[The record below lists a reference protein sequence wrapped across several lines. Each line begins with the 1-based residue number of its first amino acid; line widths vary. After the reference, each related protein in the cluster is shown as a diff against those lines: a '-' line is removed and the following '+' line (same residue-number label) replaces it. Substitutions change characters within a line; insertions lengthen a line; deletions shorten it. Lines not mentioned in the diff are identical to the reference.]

1 MSSILPVEYL
11 RLPACIRHDS
21 MSLDLGGET
30 SRNGI
35 LRTLRP
41 QEGGPLFAQ
50 GSIATFRDSS
60 VDVPDVVTSENDMCS
75 HPSGEACWR

>member
-1 MSSILPVEYL
+1 
-11 RLPACIRHDS
+11 
-21 MSLDLGGET
+21 MSLGET

-50 GSIATFRDSS
+50 GSIAALRDSS
-60 VDVPDVVTSENDMCS
+60 VDVPDVVTSEIDVF
-75 HPSGEACWR
+75 PSEWRSVLEMSGVERS